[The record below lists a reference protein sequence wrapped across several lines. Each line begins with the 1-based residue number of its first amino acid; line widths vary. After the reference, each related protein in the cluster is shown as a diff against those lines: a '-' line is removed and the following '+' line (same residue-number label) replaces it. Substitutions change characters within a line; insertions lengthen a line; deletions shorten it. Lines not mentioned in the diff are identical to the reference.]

1 MNVKGLVVTG
11 LAFTML
17 ATGCGNVNEYDTAGR
32 DAPNDSLNVNYEQ
45 GDRFTGTRNVRNNT
59 VNPRR
64 VNDRNEPRLAI
75 ADRAAD
81 KITDLNEVRSCNV
94 VVTNRNAYVAAV
106 LENGNQD
113 EVTRE
118 VERKIADQ
126 VKATDS
132 NIRNVYVS
140 VNPEFVDRMDGYA
153 NDLREGRPIGGFFD
167 EFTETIERIFPTN
180 R

>member
-1 MNVKGLVVTG
+1 MNLKGVAVTG
-11 LAFTML
+11 LALTLL
-17 ATGCGNVNEYDTAGR
+17 ATGCGNVNQYDTARR
-32 DAPNDSLNVNYEQ
+32 DAPNDSLNVTYDQ
-45 GDRFTGTRNVRNNT
+45 GNRLTEPRNVRNNS

-64 VNDRNEPRLAI
+64 VNDRNEPRMAV

-81 KITDLNEVRSCNV
+81 KITDLEEVDSCNV

-106 LENGNQD
+106 LENGNRD

-118 VERKIADQ
+118 VERKIANEVRQ
-126 VKATDS
+126 TDPS
-132 NIRNVYVS
+132 IRNVYVS
-140 VNPEFVDRMDGYA
+140 VNPEFVDRMGGYA